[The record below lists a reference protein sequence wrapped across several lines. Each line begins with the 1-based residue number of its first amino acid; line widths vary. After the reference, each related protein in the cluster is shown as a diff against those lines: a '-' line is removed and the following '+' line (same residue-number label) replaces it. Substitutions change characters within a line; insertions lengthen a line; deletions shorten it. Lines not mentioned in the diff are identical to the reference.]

1 MNSSNTITKLAE
13 ALKKAQE
20 EMKNPGFDAVNPHF
34 SSKYASLAAVREA
47 VLPVLNKHGLV
58 LTQFPKYAPERE
70 HAGCVS
76 RLMHVSGEWLEEE
89 CLLPVGKATAHAAGS
104 CITYARRYSMQ
115 GIAGVV
121 AEEDDD
127 GNSASNSKPTG
138 ASAANHEAFA
148 GLPKDRQKA
157 IRDTAI
163 LIGDHL
169 AEDRAFDAYAL
180 CESFTENDEKL
191 ALWSQ
196 LSSSQRSAIKKQS
209 ALEKGKH

>member
-127 GNSASNSKPTG
+127 GNTASNSKPQASVKSVPQDEWDNLSTDTQTWLADIAQNVKNEISARGG
-138 ASAANHEAFA
+138 AA
-148 GLPKDRQKA
+148 GLKVLEEQELSAEHKVA
-157 IRDTAI
+157 IWSR
-163 LIGDHL
+163 
-169 AEDRAFDAYAL
+169 FDSK
-180 CESFTENDEKL
+180 E
-191 ALWSQ
+191 
-196 LSSSQRSAIKKQS
+196 RSAMKPPVAKR
-209 ALEKGKH
+209 AA